1 MTLCN
6 YLYFDTGKGEK
17 MGKVYGYCRIST
29 KLQKIERQE
38 NNIKKLYPDA
48 IIYKEAFTGT
58 KIQGRKELDKIL
70 RNVNAGDTIVFDE
83 VSRMSRNA
91 EEGFNLYQELFLKE
105 VNLIFIK
112 EQHINTDTYR
122 DSLNNGLEL
131 TGNDVADIYIEATN
145 KVLMILAKKQI
156 QYAFEQA
163 QKEVDYLH
171 IRTKEGMAKAKDD
184 GKMAGR
190 RSGVKIE
197 TQKAKAA
204 KQIILKHNI
213 AFGGTLSNEETWKL
227 AGVSKMSFYKYRK
240 ELLNNMTVQ

>member
-1 MTLCN
+1 MN
-6 YLYFDTGKGEK
+6 R
-17 MGKVYGYCRIST
+17 VYGYCRVST
-29 KLQKIERQE
+29 KQQKIERQE
-38 NNIKKLYPDA
+38 ENIKRKYPDA
-48 IIYKEAFTGT
+48 ILYKEAFTGT

-70 RNVNAGDTIVFDE
+70 RKINAGDTIVFDE

-91 EEGFNLYQELFLKE
+91 EEGFNLYQELFQKG

-112 EQHINTDTYR
+112 EPHINTDTFR

-163 QKEVDYLH
+163 QKEVEYLH
-171 IRTKEGMAKAKDD
+171 ARTKEGMAKAKDD
-184 GKMAGR
+184 GRIAGR
-190 RSGVKIE
+190 RSGDKIE
-197 TQKAKAA
+197 TQKAKRA

-213 AFGGTLSNEETWKL
+213 AFGGTLCNEETWRL
-227 AGVSKMSFYKYRK
+227 AGVSKMTFYKYRK
-240 ELLNNMTVQ
+240 ELLNNLK